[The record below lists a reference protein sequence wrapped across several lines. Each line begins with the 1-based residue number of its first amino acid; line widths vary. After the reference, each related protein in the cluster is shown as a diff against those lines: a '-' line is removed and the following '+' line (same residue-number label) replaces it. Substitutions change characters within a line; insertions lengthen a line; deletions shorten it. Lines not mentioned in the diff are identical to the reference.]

1 MGRKIGNYR
10 STNKCSRLV
19 TDNQRGLHLFCD
31 IVFAVKA
38 RLSYLMVAFYAEL
51 CRHFLSKNHFHC
63 RLPNMCCGHTHCVRA
78 LNAGTQFL

>member
-38 RLSYLMVAFYAEL
+38 RLSYLMFAFYVMLNFVATFYRKIIFTVG
-51 CRHFLSKNHFHC
+51 CQ
-63 RLPNMCCGHTHCVRA
+63 TCVV
-78 LNAGTQFL
+78 GTLIL